1 MGAPPMGVTP
11 PLRRSVVG
19 TGASQGALDV
29 EDEVVLVCAAM
40 LEASSVTTTLE
51 PPREERSGFDEA
63 EDPLVDRAASKSKP
77 PMLESS
83 FFFGFFSFFGS
94 GAARAGSGAFRFG
107 ALRAVSA
114 LAMFSWPSK
123 TLACEA
129 ATPLTRFEETT

>member
-1 MGAPPMGVTP
+1 MGVTP
-11 PLRRSVVG
+11 PLRRSVVD
-19 TGASQGALDV
+19 TGASQGWLDA
-29 EDEVVLVCAAM
+29 EDEAEEAALVCAAM

-51 PPREERSGFDEA
+51 PPRDERSGFDEA
-63 EDPLVDRAASKSKP
+63 EDPLVDKAASKSNP

-83 FFFGFFSFFGS
+83 FFFGFFSFLGS
-94 GAARAGSGAFRFG
+94 GAVRAGSGALRFG